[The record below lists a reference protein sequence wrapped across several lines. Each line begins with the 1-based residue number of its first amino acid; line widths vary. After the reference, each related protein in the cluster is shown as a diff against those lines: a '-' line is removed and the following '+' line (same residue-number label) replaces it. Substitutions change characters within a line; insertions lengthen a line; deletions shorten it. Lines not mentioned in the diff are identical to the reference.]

1 MTSTHLR
8 SESETRPLVA
18 VLCSVPL
25 LGEAMGS
32 ALEFAEVR
40 SFAASGGDIA
50 GLLRWLRPDAVI
62 VDSEAT
68 AAEATAFAL
77 EHDLPV
83 LHVSVRDRELRL
95 FRAGEWELVGNGE
108 GPTPETIRNVVAGA
122 LFARGGPVK

>member
-1 MTSTHLR
+1 MTSAGPSGTNGV
-8 SESETRPLVA
+8 RPLVA

-40 SFAASGGDIA
+40 AFSTRGGDIG

-62 VDSEAT
+62 VDSEAG

-83 LHVSVRDRELRL
+83 LHISVRDRELRL

-108 GPTPETIRNVVAGA
+108 GPTPESIRNVVAGS
-122 LFARGGPVK
+122 LFAREGPVR